1 MKEQKPKLL
10 LPIEQFKCC
19 PLCGSA
25 NLEAYIDIDVLCT
38 ACNWDSSECFVE
50 SGGMDALIYEYE
62 TMLEAKELMK
72 FLESSDQSIHKIG
85 VA

>member
-1 MKEQKPKLL
+1 MKNPRPKLL

-25 NLEAYIDIDVLCT
+25 NLEAYIDIHVFCT
-38 ACNWDSSECFVE
+38 GCRWDSTEAFVE

-62 TMLEAKELMK
+62 TMLESQQLMK
-72 FLESSDQSIHKIG
+72 FLEEMNQVTRKRG

>member
-1 MKEQKPKLL
+1 VKNSRPKLL

-19 PLCGSA
+19 PLCGST
-25 NLEAYIDIDVLCT
+25 NLETYIDIHAFC
-38 ACNWDSSECFVE
+38 AGCRWDSSEAFVE

-62 TMLEAKELMK
+62 TMLESQKLMNS
-72 FLESSDQSIHKIG
+72 LEEMNQLTRKRE